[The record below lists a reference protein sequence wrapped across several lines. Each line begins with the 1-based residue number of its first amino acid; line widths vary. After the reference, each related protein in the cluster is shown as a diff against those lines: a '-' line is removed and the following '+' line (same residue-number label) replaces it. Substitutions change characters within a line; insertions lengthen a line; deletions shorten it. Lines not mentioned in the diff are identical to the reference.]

1 MIYLSTIPMIC
12 LQNSRAKNYL
22 DNFKNEKYEYWN
34 LGILPGDICFNT
46 ATAPKVNFVFSL
58 KNGKD
63 AILFFKKN
71 TQIPAVAHQAG
82 LASENVEMSDQ
93 VKTNPKKWIKTI
105 YYILLAEKDIRKIM
119 IYID

>member
-12 LQNSRAKNYL
+12 LQNSRAKKYL

-105 YYILLAEKDIRKIM
+105 YYIVAEKDIRKIM
-119 IYID
+119 IYFD